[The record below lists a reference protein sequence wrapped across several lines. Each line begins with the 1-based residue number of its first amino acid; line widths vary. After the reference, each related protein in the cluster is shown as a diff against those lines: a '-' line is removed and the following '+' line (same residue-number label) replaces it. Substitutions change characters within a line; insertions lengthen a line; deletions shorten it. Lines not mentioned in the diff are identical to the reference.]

1 MSDPIA
7 ARTVAA
13 PMGDGT
19 NVVVEATFDL
29 RLRCAVPDF
38 ARISELRDWDVV
50 GGAAHLGTARPYSR
64 VVAAL
69 ADWPSGAAPSGRNA
83 ASSRSRT
90 RAVAAHRSGVSSGS
104 TGTLPSEWQPR
115 SVLLSTGAVVDVAAF
130 SSRRRMPPGSQAF
143 IGVESSELTP
153 DELIRAVLMP
163 TVADAAAARAGV
175 AATDGAVVGTT
186 VGGTVSAVCSFAVM
200 FDLDRRSVSTGIGCA
215 NARPLAARAAE
226 RFLTGTLDW
235 DNLDLPVGAAHRFGE
250 LVAEAAGP
258 AGDTYGSDE
267 YRRHALSLLAT
278 RALRRIRAA
287 GNADRYQ
294 QMTAA

>member
-1 MSDPIA
+1 MLDPVA
-7 ARTVAA
+7 ARTIAA
-13 PMGDGT
+13 PMGEGT

-29 RLRCAVPDF
+29 RLPCAVPDF

-50 GGAAHLGTARPYSR
+50 GGAAHLGTARPYAR

-69 ADWPSGAAPSGRNA
+69 ADWPSSPAASGRSAGSPRNRTRTMA
-83 ASSRSRT
+83 ASTSG
-90 RAVAAHRSGVSSGS
+90 RSGRPGRSGSSGP
-104 TGTLPSEWQPR
+104 LLSEWEPR

-130 SSRRRMPPGSQAF
+130 SSRRRMPSGSRIS
-143 IGVESSELTP
+143 IGIESSELTP

-163 TVADAAAARAGV
+163 TVADPAAARAG
-175 AATDGAVVGTT
+175 APGSDA
-186 VGGTVSAVCSFAVM
+186 VSAVCSFAVM
-200 FDLDRRSVSTGIGCA
+200 FDLDRRSVSTGIGGA
-215 NARPLAARAAE
+215 DARPLAARAAE
-226 RFLTGTLDW
+226 RFLAGALDW
-235 DNLDLPVGAAHRFGE
+235 DSLDLPVGAAHRFGE

-258 AGDTYGSDE
+258 VGEAYGNDE

-278 RALRRIRAA
+278 RALRRIRAV